1 MFEVI
6 LFVKHKINF
15 KTSITHFAF
24 KSWQQKLSTA
34 SYLFD
39 T

>member
-6 LFVKHKINF
+6 LFVKHKINL